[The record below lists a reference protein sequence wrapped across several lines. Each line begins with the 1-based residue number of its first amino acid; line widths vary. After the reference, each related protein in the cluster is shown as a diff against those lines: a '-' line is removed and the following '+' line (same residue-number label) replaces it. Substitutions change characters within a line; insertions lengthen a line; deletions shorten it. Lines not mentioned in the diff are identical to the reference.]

1 MRAKTAVISVLL
13 DCCGKSAMVVE
24 RDCPIGGD
32 GGESLTK
39 VGATGREIV
48 YVACRCAGGGYTH
61 CRLFLPCG
69 GLR

>member
-13 DCCGKSAMVVE
+13 DCCVKSAMLVE

-39 VGATGREIV
+39 VRAMGREIV
-48 YVACRCAGGGYTH
+48 YVAWRWVGYTR
-61 CRLFLPCG
+61 CRLFLPC
-69 GLR
+69 RRVR